1 MDKLLR
7 LGWWHR
13 REACQPLELPL
24 SHPFEFDFERQVY
37 SGKNNINRAPSS
49 ERRERR
55 EETKVDVPR
64 SNLSLARIF
73 FSDSSENG
81 FLSLFYDSFLIFF
94 FIFLSLLSKFEKL
107 FLFFF
112 YKYSIGLEIWE
123 KSKRGMIRSVVKRR
137 MKNLLSLL
145 KSNKRWQ
152 ATRQSFYPSPV
163 YKILTNVPN
172 PDWIEPSTAR
182 SSTESVY
189 RIQTSIPLEK
199 FIFESDEPIKDS
211 RVSRHFFESET
222 PPFAQFPRLNENK
235 KKREKEKQMKKKQ
248 KFDTKQ
254 SDETRLFTPI
264 IFEFLPLKRQSW
276 SPESSRSFRDRPKK
290 RMARAEGWQGR
301 RRRNNEGCFELRK
314 GKEGGGGGGGV
325 VMAAKFLQR
334 PDAI

>member
-1 MDKLLR
+1 MFHGAICLWR
-7 LGWWHR
+7 VSFFRTR
-13 REACQPLELPL
+13 RKT
-24 SHPFEFDFERQVY
+24 DF
-37 SGKNNINRAPSS
+37 
-49 ERRERR
+49 
-55 EETKVDVPR
+55 
-64 SNLSLARIF
+64 SLFSTILFLF
-73 FSDSSENG
+73 FSS
-81 FLSLFYDSFLIFF
+81 FF
-94 FIFLSLLSKFEKL
+94 FRYFRNLKNCF
-107 FLFFF
+107 FFFF

>member
-1 MDKLLR
+1 MGSLSLSHSLSFVVSLALDLGPDQSRQMDKLLR

-81 FLSLFYDSFLIFF
+81 FLSLFYDSFLIFLHF
-94 FIFLSLLSKFEKL
+94 SFATFEIWKDVS
-107 FLFFF
+107 FFF
-112 YKYSIGLEIWE
+112 FCYKYSIGLEIWE
-123 KSKRGMIRSVVKRR
+123 KSKRGMIRFVVKRR

-163 YKILTNVPN
+163 
-172 PDWIEPSTAR
+172 
-182 SSTESVY
+182 
-189 RIQTSIPLEK
+189 
-199 FIFESDEPIKDS
+199 IKY
-211 RVSRHFFESET
+211 
-222 PPFAQFPRLNENK
+222 
-235 KKREKEKQMKKKQ
+235 
-248 KFDTKQ
+248 
-254 SDETRLFTPI
+254 
-264 IFEFLPLKRQSW
+264 
-276 SPESSRSFRDRPKK
+276 
-290 RMARAEGWQGR
+290 
-301 RRRNNEGCFELRK
+301 
-314 GKEGGGGGGGV
+314 
-325 VMAAKFLQR
+325 
-334 PDAI
+334 

>member
-1 MDKLLR
+1 M
-7 LGWWHR
+7 
-13 REACQPLELPL
+13 
-24 SHPFEFDFERQVY
+24 
-37 SGKNNINRAPSS
+37 
-49 ERRERR
+49 
-55 EETKVDVPR
+55 
-64 SNLSLARIF
+64 
-73 FSDSSENG
+73 
-81 FLSLFYDSFLIFF
+81 
-94 FIFLSLLSKFEKL
+94 
-107 FLFFF
+107 FLFIC

-235 KKREKEKQMKKKQ
+235 KKKRERETDEKKAKIRY
-248 KFDTKQ
+248 
-254 SDETRLFTPI
+254 ETIR
-264 IFEFLPLKRQSW
+264 
-276 SPESSRSFRDRPKK
+276 
-290 RMARAEGWQGR
+290 
-301 RRRNNEGCFELRK
+301 
-314 GKEGGGGGGGV
+314 
-325 VMAAKFLQR
+325 
-334 PDAI
+334 